1 MKAHPFFL
9 ARGNVRDDAKYG
21 GVLIFS
27 GGSLSSL
34 PCTLAHFN
42 CVGFTVQC

>member
-1 MKAHPFFL
+1 MKAHPFCL

-27 GGSLSSL
+27 GGSEF
-34 PCTLAHFN
+34 LAVYSRAF
-42 CVGFTVQC
+42 